1 MAQFLIVAETDLK
14 GASQGGKY
22 AYVGPLEEA
31 EARVQF
37 EDIKS
42 GRPHELVVDRKS
54 GIRTLDGTG
63 AVTVVSRSSLT
74 RGVVL
79 DRYTLSEVL

>member
-1 MAQFLIVAETDLK
+1 MAQFVIMAETDLR

-22 AYVGPLEEA
+22 AYLGPLEED
-31 EARVQF
+31 EARRHF
-37 EDIKS
+37 LDIQA
-42 GRPHELVVDRKS
+42 GRPHELVADRKN
-54 GIRTLDGTG
+54 GVRTLE
-63 AVTVVSRSSLT
+63 APNRVSVLSRSSLT